1 MVEEEY
7 RESIVEEI
15 PWFFRRKAFKT
26 MKDDIFLWIGQT
38 QVPCDSSS
46 SFSQRVVSCRMCL
59 QMCIV

>member
-38 QVPCDSSS
+38 EG
-46 SFSQRVVSCRMCL
+46 RVVTNVYTNC
-59 QMCIV
+59 V